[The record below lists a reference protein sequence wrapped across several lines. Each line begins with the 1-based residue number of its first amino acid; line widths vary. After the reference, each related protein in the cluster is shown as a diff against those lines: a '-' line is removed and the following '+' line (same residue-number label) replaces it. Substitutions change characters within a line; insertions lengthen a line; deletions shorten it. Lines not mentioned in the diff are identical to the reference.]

1 MEYTKGEEQ
10 NFHCIPYRV
19 YVLDGV
25 NLTSGTPLVEW
36 VEHLG
41 VVGILGEIPLAA
53 GWGASVEMI
62 GLVDFLTLLFL
73 SLVAGDV
80 TLPIGVTGNIDSTVI
95 RLKESEECELN
106 FPSEF
111 HGSASACSLK

>member
-1 MEYTKGEEQ
+1 M
-10 NFHCIPYRV
+10 
-19 YVLDGV
+19 
-25 NLTSGTPLVEW
+25 EW

-41 VVGILGEIPLAA
+41 VTGTLSEIPLSA

-62 GLVDFLTLLFL
+62 GSVDIPTFLSL
-73 SLVAGDV
+73 SLVAGGV

-95 RLKESEECELN
+95 GFKESEECEQN

-111 HGSASACSLK
+111 HDCASACSSK